1 MFQFLFALFFIISLM
16 NCEQLIPASQ
26 QAISLWIEKLLP
38 SMFFMMVLLKLV
50 VQWEIL
56 KPFLKPFCFIFQRCF
71 GLDENS
77 FALCLNLLLIGYP
90 AGSIMVDQKVKEGI
104 IDAKQGQRLLNC
116 CSCASFGFIWLSV
129 GKVFLNSLSLGI
141 RCWLIQIV
149 ISFIFLWLTRKTV
162 CFMNITSSNI
172 QIIDDFKSAISG
184 ALNAMLQILGYVMMA
199 LCIGTLLLQLL
210 PQPLADFLQPLLEF
224 SNGCYLISQ
233 KDSLLVEKA
242 MRMSMLI
249 AFGGFC
255 VHLQIIGM
263 VENFRFDYGMYF
275 RYRLLAVLLAGL
287 LSIFM
292 F

>member
-1 MFQFLFALFFIISLM
+1 M
-16 NCEQLIPASQ
+16 
-26 QAISLWIEKLLP
+26 
-38 SMFFMMVLLKLV
+38 
-50 VQWEIL
+50 
-56 KPFLKPFCFIFQRCF
+56 
-71 GLDENS
+71 
-77 FALCLNLLLIGYP
+77 
-90 AGSIMVDQKVKEGI
+90 
-104 IDAKQGQRLLNC
+104 
-116 CSCASFGFIWLSV
+116 
-129 GKVFLNSLSLGI
+129 
-141 RCWLIQIV
+141 IQIV